1 MSRWFLVKEV
11 IMPIRIPDDLPASS
25 ILKSENIFTMSE
37 SRASHQNIRP
47 LRVLILNLM
56 PKKIETE
63 TQLMRLLSNTPLQVD
78 IELLRVDARATKN
91 TPQKHLDN
99 FYGDFERIKDKKW
112 DGFIVTGAPLGTIP
126 FENVYYWEKFTE
138 IVDWSRHN
146 VTSTLFLC
154 WAAQAALKVLY
165 DLDKVTR
172 DDKLSGIYAHQ
183 THHHQH
189 PLVRGFD
196 DEFWAPLSRYAEFSS
211 QEIKDKTD
219 LTVFADA
226 PDAGVYLAAT
236 RDCRQVF
243 ITGHPEYDAST
254 LKNEYL
260 RDTEEGLEPIQ
271 PVNYYPNNDE
281 NEIPRAIWRS
291 HGNLL
296 YSNWLNYCVYQVTPY
311 DLTELT

>member
-99 FYGDFERIKDKKW
+99 FYGDFERVKDQKW

-138 IVDWSRHN
+138 I
-146 VTSTLFLC
+146 
-154 WAAQAALKVLY
+154 AQAALKVLY

-183 THHHQH
+183 THHHHH

-196 DEFWAPLSRYAEFSS
+196 DEFWAPLSRYAEFNS

-226 PDAGVYLAAT
+226 PDAGMYLAASP
-236 RDCRQVF
+236 DCRQVF

-260 RDTEEGLEPIQ
+260 RDIEEGLEPIQ

-281 NEIPRAIWRS
+281 KETPRAIWRS

>member
-1 MSRWFLVKEV
+1 MEKVT
-11 IMPIRIPDDLPASS
+11 MPIRIPDDLPASS
-25 ILKSENIFTMSE
+25 ILKSENVFTMSE

-91 TPQKHLDN
+91 TPQEHLDK
-99 FYGDFERIKDKKW
+99 FYGDFERVKDQKW

-126 FENVYYWEKFTE
+126 FENVFYWEKFTE
-138 IVDWSRHN
+138 IVEWSRHN

-165 DLDKVTR
+165 GLDKVTR
-172 DDKLSGIYAHQ
+172 AEKLSGIYSHR
-183 THHHQH
+183 THHHHH

-196 DEFWAPLSRYAEFSS
+196 DEFWAPLSRYAEFNSND
-211 QEIKDKTD
+211 INKKTD
-219 LTVFADA
+219 LTIFADA
-226 PDAGVYLAAT
+226 PDAGVYLAASP
-236 RDCRQVF
+236 DCRQVF
-243 ITGHPEYDAST
+243 ITGHPEYDANT
-254 LKNEYL
+254 LSNEYL
-260 RDTEEGLEPIQ
+260 RDLEQGLTPIL

-311 DLTELT
+311 DLTELS

>member
-1 MSRWFLVKEV
+1 
-11 IMPIRIPDDLPASS
+11 MPIRIPDDLPASS
-25 ILKSENIFTMSE
+25 ILKSENVFTMSE

-91 TPQKHLDN
+91 TPQKHLDK
-99 FYGDFERIKDKKW
+99 FYGDFERVKDQKW

-126 FENVYYWEKFTE
+126 FENVFYWEKFTE
-138 IVDWSRHN
+138 IVNWSRHN

-165 DLDKVTR
+165 GLDKVTR
-172 DDKLSGIYAHQ
+172 ESKLSGIYEHQ

-196 DEFWAPLSRYAEFSS
+196 DEFWAPLSRYAEFNS

-226 PDAGVYLAAT
+226 PDAGMYLAASP
-236 RDCRQVF
+236 DCRQVF
-243 ITGHPEYDAST
+243 ITGHPEYDANT

-281 NEIPRAIWRS
+281 NEMPRAIWRS

>member
-1 MSRWFLVKEV
+1 M
-11 IMPIRIPDDLPASS
+11 
-25 ILKSENIFTMSE
+25 
-37 SRASHQNIRP
+37 
-47 LRVLILNLM
+47 
-56 PKKIETE
+56 
-63 TQLMRLLSNTPLQVD
+63 
-78 IELLRVDARATKN
+78 
-91 TPQKHLDN
+91 
-99 FYGDFERIKDKKW
+99 
-112 DGFIVTGAPLGTIP
+112 
-126 FENVYYWEKFTE
+126 
-138 IVDWSRHN
+138 
-146 VTSTLFLC
+146 TS
-154 WAAQAALKVLY
+154 
-165 DLDKVTR
+165 

-196 DEFWAPLSRYAEFSS
+196 DEFWAPLSRYAEFNS

-219 LTVFADA
+219 LTIFADA
-226 PDAGVYLAAT
+226 PDAGVYLAASP
-236 RDCRQVF
+236 DCRQVF

-281 NEIPRAIWRS
+281 SETPRAIWRS

-311 DLTELT
+311 DLAELT